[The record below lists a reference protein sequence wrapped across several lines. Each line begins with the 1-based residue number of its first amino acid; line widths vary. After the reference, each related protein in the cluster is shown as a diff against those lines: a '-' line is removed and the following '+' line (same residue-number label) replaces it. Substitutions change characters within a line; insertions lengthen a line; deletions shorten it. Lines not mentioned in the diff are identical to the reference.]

1 MPVPVKIDTGSDW
14 TMMPTRD
21 CRSCF
26 KYNFWELCS
35 IIYNATDEAHS
46 CGDGFDPSPAY
57 ATLIA
62 QGGKM
67 TYGSTK
73 LNGKIWQD
81 TICVGYYC
89 AIDF

>member
-1 MPVPVKIDTGSDW
+1 MPVPVKIDTGSSW

-21 CRSCF
+21 CISCF
-26 KYNFWELCS
+26 KYNLEQCGT
-35 IIYNATDEAHS
+35 IYKEPDEDHS

-57 ATLIA
+57 ATLVA
-62 QGGKM
+62 QGAKM

-89 AIDF
+89 VIDF